1 MNLAPEVMD
10 EVFDIESPCPLQN
23 ELRFKSRNIR
33 TIRYGTETAALVG
46 SRKWN
51 YMPSELKESMPLN
64 VFRSK
69 LKTWNPEN
77 CPCKPCKI
85 YLQRIDYLQVTN
97 QYLLIDT
104 IIYVYLF
111 ACFAGGVFC
120 FFLLSPPPPY
130 FKVDLNQPQ
139 IPDKDYICSL
149 IYFLFICIFYWLVA
163 NK

>member
-1 MNLAPEVMD
+1 MFKVKMNLAPEVMD
-10 EVFDIESPCPLQN
+10 EVFDIESLCPLQN

-69 LKTWNPEN
+69 LKTWNPEK

-97 QYLLIDT
+97 
-104 IIYVYLF
+104 
-111 ACFAGGVFC
+111 
-120 FFLLSPPPPY
+120 
-130 FKVDLNQPQ
+130 
-139 IPDKDYICSL
+139 
-149 IYFLFICIFYWLVA
+149 
-163 NK
+163 